1 MQRWRP
7 LGSFYVFNDTYGPK
21 EGEEIKK
28 VLYYYPPTAD
38 ENKKCKD
45 VGLVEAMIKFV
56 ETFTN
61 SPCQAVHTQK
71 QRHLYYQPEKNFWM
85 VLVS

>member
-1 MQRWRP
+1 MYAKQF
-7 LGSFYVFNDTYGPK
+7 LQ
-21 EGEEIKK
+21 EIKK

-56 ETFTN
+56 E
-61 SPCQAVHTQK
+61 
-71 QRHLYYQPEKNFWM
+71 Y
-85 VLVS
+85 VLN